1 MRNHKLANTLL
12 SFNIY
17 LDGVDI
23 FYQTGPYGHL
33 TNLINDINH
42 INLKPYK
49 P

>member
-17 LDGVDI
+17 LDGVDF

-33 TNLINDINH
+33 TNLIKREQATIGPWPN
-42 INLKPYK
+42 
-49 P
+49 